1 MEQYNRDDLEKDLTQ
16 MVKAG
21 LLELFIR
28 DDGEWVYS
36 VPEAIKALTEDEQA
50 DLLLRMYELGED
62 DI

>member
-1 MEQYNRDDLEKDLTQ
+1 MDRYNREDLEKDLTQ

-36 VPEAIKALTEDEQA
+36 VPDAIKVMTEDEQA
-50 DLLLRMYELGED
+50 QLLLRMYELGED
-62 DI
+62 DN

>member
-1 MEQYNRDDLEKDLTQ
+1 MEPYNRDDLEKDLTQ

-36 VPEAIKALTEDEQA
+36 VPEEIKALTEAEQA
-50 DLLLRMYELGED
+50 DLLLRMYEMGED
-62 DI
+62 D